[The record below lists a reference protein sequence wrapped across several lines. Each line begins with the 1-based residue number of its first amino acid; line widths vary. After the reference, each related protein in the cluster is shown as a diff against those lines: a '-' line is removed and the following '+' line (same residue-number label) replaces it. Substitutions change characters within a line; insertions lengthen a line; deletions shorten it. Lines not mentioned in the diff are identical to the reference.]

1 MKKIDIFKVCA
12 RKFDF
17 EAQPLT
23 NVVDKMPDNFLATF
37 LDYAN
42 QVTFKFYLKGY

>member
-1 MKKIDIFKVCA
+1 MFKVCA

-23 NVVDKMPDNFLATF
+23 DVVDKMPDNFLATF
-37 LDYAN
+37 LDYAK
-42 QVTFKFYLKGY
+42 QVTFKFNQKRY